1 MPAIHSPPGT
11 RLALRA
17 DTAGDLMSS
26 NPISVRHDAGV
37 REAIA
42 LMTDR
47 DITAAPVI
55 DDNGRPVGVISIT
68 DILIHDREY
77 VAFLKSGDETASGDL
92 RRLDGMPEDMGVEVV
107 DPTTVDEIMTPTVFA
122 VRPETPAS
130 EVVREMLDRRVHH
143 LFVADDEGTLV
154 GVISTGDV
162 LRRLG

>member
-1 MPAIHSPPGT
+1 MATIHAPT
-11 RLALRA
+11 RGRLLLRA
-17 DTAGDLMSS
+17 DTAGDLMSM
-26 NPISVRHDAGV
+26 NPISVRHDAAV

-77 VAFLKSGDETASGDL
+77 AAFLKTGDKTVKGDL
-92 RRLDGMPEDMGVEVV
+92 RRLEGMPDDMSVEVV
-107 DPTTVDEIMTPTVFA
+107 DPTGVDEIMTPSVFTVK
-122 VRPETPAS
+122 PETPAA
-130 EVVREMLDRRVHH
+130 EVVREMLERKVHH

>member
-1 MPAIHSPPGT
+1 MPAIHSPSRT

-17 DTAGDLMSS
+17 ETAGDLMSM

-92 RRLDGMPEDMGVEVV
+92 RRLDGMPEDMGVEIV

-122 VRPETPAS
+122 VKPETPAS
-130 EVVREMLDRRVHH
+130 EVVREMLERRVHH